1 MQVGIIQFQS
11 LCRIPA
17 CILYLLVFKRQ
28 SLRKRSDI
36 QLRKCSKSSDKLYSG
51 TMFDFLQ
58 DSVSS
63 SQYRFLSNSKSKFSL
78 SLCYKHKLITNLWK
92 GCINKQRWS
101 KITLFWFCNNKHF
114 EYCSTWR
121 QVHHI
126 QLDDFGDEVQY
137 FQKMFFEG
145 RSVWVDGQH
154 PSQTSFFSWLI
165 LNIRYLLLVYVLYVK
180 GCKCYSYTSTMMKTH
195 MFSTLQ
201 HMCQFFCHL
210 AGLLSFWPVGQWL
223 QLADFASFRCGGVG
237 QKTSTT
243 AKFVRSVG
251 WYIKRECTMY
261 VMQCK
266 CNAM

>member
-1 MQVGIIQFQS
+1 MGISCGWRFMTEVLLEDQWRMLLSFWKWLLGSVVVVMLLCFSSLTFLFGSRLRFVFLLILLHILMQVGIIQFQF

-58 DSVSS
+58 DSVAS

-126 QLDDFGDEVQY
+126 QLDDFGDEV
-137 FQKMFFEG
+137 FPEDVFWRAICLG
-145 RSVWVDGQH
+145 RRS
-154 PSQTSFFSWLI
+154 TSFSNLFFQLI
-165 LNIRYLLLVYVLYVK
+165 DSQHQVSSTSICVVCK
-180 GCKCYSYTSTMMKTH
+180 G
-195 MFSTLQ
+195 
-201 HMCQFFCHL
+201 
-210 AGLLSFWPVGQWL
+210 V
-223 QLADFASFRCGGVG
+223 
-237 QKTSTT
+237 
-243 AKFVRSVG
+243 
-251 WYIKRECTMY
+251 
-261 VMQCK
+261 
-266 CNAM
+266 